1 MIRHTAVFVAILGL
15 LVLCPAHNVR
25 ATELPAASLQLV
37 APGATAPESLA
48 PPPLPRPAPRPISK
62 PVVSRNPVPP
72 RYRGYVV
79 SKRDTVLREKVIALT
94 FDDGPSPD
102 ITPSVLKTLARYKA
116 KATFFVMG
124 QWVQEYPALAQQVA
138 TAGHAVESHSFSH
151 PTDDVNIPHATRE
164 LERAA
169 TIIEQICGSRP
180 HLFRPPYGALH
191 WNMSKVAA
199 RQGYCV
205 VKWTLCGAD
214 GAKENAADIVRNVTT
229 APHPGDIVLLH
240 DGHDHEET
248 VRALPEIMR
257 RLSAQGYRFVTLP
270 QLLRMWDVAK
280 GPVKSVRKPARTAP
294 RKGTA

>member
-1 MIRHTAVFVAILGL
+1 VIRHTVVSIAALAL
-15 LVLCPAHNVR
+15 LALCHSASSQ
-25 ATELPAASLQLV
+25 ATELSGASLQLV
-37 APGATAPESLA
+37 TPGVTSPSSLSV
-48 PPPLPRPAPRPISK
+48 PPLPASRPAAK
-62 PVVSRNPVPP
+62 TVVTPNSTPL
-72 RYRGYVV
+72 RYRGTMLN
-79 SKRDTVLREKVIALT
+79 KRDVLLREKVIALT

-124 QWVQEYPALAQQVA
+124 QWVQEYPALARQTA
-138 TAGHAVESHSFSH
+138 EAGHAIESHSFSH
-151 PTDDVNIPHATRE
+151 PTEDISLPHATRE

-169 TIIEQICGSRP
+169 SMIEQICGSRP
-180 HLFRPPYGALH
+180 RLFRPPYGALH

-205 VKWTLCGAD
+205 VKWTLCGSD

-229 APHPGDIVLLH
+229 TARPGDIVLLH

-248 VRALPEIMR
+248 TRALPEIMR
-257 RLSAQGYRFVTLP
+257 RLSAQGYHFVTVP
-270 QLLRMWDVAK
+270 QLLRLWDTAK
-280 GPVKSVRKPARTAP
+280 GPAKSVRKPARPAP